1 MDQIMKK
8 MYELYISDTNNEHIE
23 EDECY
28 NEVTERLVQLEN
40 RLKIMLNKND
50 NNSEKEIEK
59 IIDDFFNANNDL
71 LSIYRY
77 YDFEHGFVTG
87 LAIGMM
93 NSDICKEDF
102 ISKINEILNKV
113 NKI

>member
-23 EDECY
+23 EDENY

-50 NNSEKEIEK
+50 NSEKEINK
-59 IIDDFFNANNDL
+59 VIDDFFNANNDL
-71 LSIYRY
+71 SSIYRY
-77 YDFEHGFVTG
+77 YDFEQGFVTG
-87 LAIGMM
+87 MAIGMM
-93 NSDICKEDF
+93 NSDIFKEDF
-102 ISKINEILNKV
+102 KSKINEILNKV
-113 NKI
+113 NRI